1 MQASRAPGVISPLAP
16 IIAER
21 IRAHG
26 PITFAEYMEACLY
39 HPELGYYTRA
49 EQQPRRDYFTS
60 VDAGPIFGT
69 LLARQF
75 HEMWV
80 LLGRPAEFSL
90 VEAGAGCGA
99 LAAQIL
105 DFVARE
111 YPQFYAALRYF
122 AVERSAARRTLIAQ
136 AQGLRSH
143 VDGRHFETASEM
155 PAEIACGCIFS
166 NELFDAMPVHRVL
179 CEGTELREL
188 YVAFGANGL
197 GECTGPLSSDALRE
211 YFSHQAITPE
221 DGQQAE
227 VNLQACRWIEDA
239 GRKLQRGFVVTVDYG
254 HEATELYDQ
263 RHMRGTLLAY
273 QRHRAGEDFFRA
285 PGEQD
290 LTAHVN
296 FTALDHWGKR
306 AGLMRTGLV
315 SQSTFLMALAR
326 RSEFAELQSDG
337 MSESE
342 RSRARLLFKTLIYP
356 EGMGEVFQV
365 FIQHKN
371 VQSPKLSGLE
381 PL

>member
-1 MQASRAPGVISPLAP
+1 MQAPRAAGVISPLAP

-39 HPELGYYTRA
+39 HPEFGYYTNA
-49 EQQPRRDYFTS
+49 EHQPRRDYFTS
-60 VDAGPIFGT
+60 VDAGALFGK

-80 LLGRPAEFSL
+80 QLGQPVEFAL
-90 VEAGAGCGA
+90 VEAGAGYGA

-105 DFVARE
+105 DFVAHE
-111 YPQFYAALRYF
+111 FPQFYAASRCV
-122 AVERSAARRTLIAQ
+122 AVDRSAARRALVAQ
-136 AQGLRSH
+136 VQSLQSH
-143 VDGRHFETASEM
+143 LDGGHFEIASEM

-166 NELFDAMPVHRVL
+166 NELFDAMPVHRIVR
-179 CEGTELREL
+179 EGTELLEL
-188 YVAFGANGL
+188 YVTSGPNGL
-197 GECTGPLSSDALRE
+197 GECTGPLSSEALRE
-211 YFSHQAITPE
+211 YFSEQGITLE

-227 VNLQACRWIEDA
+227 VNLHACEWIADA
-239 GRKLQRGFVVTVDYG
+239 GQRLQRGFVLTIDYG
-254 HEATELYDQ
+254 HEAGELYDQ

-306 AGLMRTGLV
+306 ASLYRTGLV

-326 RSEFAELQSDG
+326 QSDFAELQAQG
-337 MSESE
+337 MSKSE

-356 EGMGEVFQV
+356 EGMGETFQV
-365 FIQHKN
+365 LIQHKN
-371 VQSPKLSGLE
+371 VESPRLTGLE